1 MATSQAPLVLSLE
14 SPLKQTTATHN
25 IDTLVQYKTDLSSY
39 SHTEYHPGGSP
50 LSRLAWYFTNVLFF
64 MNPLNPL
71 SGLKVWL
78 LKLFGAQVGQGVVIK
93 PSVNIKY
100 PWRLHIGNHVW
111 IGEKAWI
118 DNLGDVSIAD
128 NCVLSQG
135 AMLLSGSHDFTRS
148 TFNVQVDKIV
158 IEEGVWIGARSI
170 VYMGVTCK
178 SHSILGANSIALR
191 DLDCYA
197 IYYGNPAVKVSER
210 VIHA

>member
-1 MATSQAPLVLSLE
+1 MPRYQPKRYFLKPVQA
-14 SPLKQTTATHN
+14 
-25 IDTLVQYKTDLSSY
+25 KTDISSY
-39 SHTEYHPGGSP
+39 PHLEYAPGSTA
-50 LSRLAWYFTNVLFF
+50 LIRLIWYFTNILFF
-64 MNPLNPL
+64 MNPLNPV
-71 SGLKVWL
+71 SGLKVRL
-78 LKLFGAQVGQGVVIK
+78 LRWFGATVGKGVVIK

-100 PWRLHIGNHVW
+100 PWRLRIGDHVW

-128 NCVLSQG
+128 HCVLSQG
-135 AMLLSGSHDFTRS
+135 SMLLSGSHDFSRT

-158 IEEGVWIGARSI
+158 LEEGVWIGARAI

-191 DLDCYA
+191 DMEPYA

-210 VIHA
+210 IIHA